1 MDLSTFDHP
10 TTPGMRDVF
19 NVFHK
24 ISSRMKWDELEQIG
38 GILLQIV
45 TGCLQ
50 SIKLSN
56 RVIYDDIFRQI
67 GGRNIHKIWKAH
79 PCVNH
84 QDKRNTS
91 IVEKETLVKRPSWSC
106 PSNRNSYLSKFL
118 APSFSCFFKFGVQ
131 N

>member
-1 MDLSTFDHP
+1 MYHVKCVKCVKIPFSWLCFKVSSEDELLSKLTFEKDGSFDHP

-67 GGRNIHKIWKAH
+67 GGRISTKSGRLT
-79 PCVNH
+79 PV
-84 QDKRNTS
+84 
-91 IVEKETLVKRPSWSC
+91 
-106 PSNRNSYLSKFL
+106 
-118 APSFSCFFKFGVQ
+118 
-131 N
+131 